1 MLKKKK
7 LNNKRIK
14 IVDRIGFE
22 LIILHISRS
31 TILCKVTYATADEQ
45 VVILSTGAMVA
56 QGETPDPLSF
66 GFKGGSSNMSEQILK
81 LFGLHILPGLVVI

>member
-1 MLKKKK
+1 MLFEQNPEGIKVQSIGGLKLKGAINVKKKKK

-31 TILCKVTYATADEQ
+31 TILCKVTYATADE
-45 VVILSTGAMVA
+45 
-56 QGETPDPLSF
+56 
-66 GFKGGSSNMSEQILK
+66 
-81 LFGLHILPGLVVI
+81 